1 MIHELQ
7 NNDVHNTYFFILYF
21 NRKKSQTYCALIEI
35 YKCREN
41 RDRQI
46 PFFFITIK
54 MFNHNRKWGTSSS
67 SYYLELVYIYSI
79 DHLYRIKKSCHCYNV
94 LIRKATNIGSSLSW
108 DSTLRYKCEQ
118 SSHLSFSPSLSLFR
132 SLSRCFPQ
140 RLVPIQFV
148 SPE

>member
-46 PFFFITIK
+46 PFFLLLSKCLIITGNEAHQVARTILNSFTYIQSIIVIELK
-54 MFNHNRKWGTSSS
+54 NRVIVTMCLLERQRTS
-67 SYYLELVYIYSI
+67 EVVY
-79 DHLYRIKKSCHCYNV
+79 HETRH
-94 LIRKATNIGSSLSW
+94 
-108 DSTLRYKCEQ
+108 
-118 SSHLSFSPSLSLFR
+118 
-132 SLSRCFPQ
+132 
-140 RLVPIQFV
+140 
-148 SPE
+148 